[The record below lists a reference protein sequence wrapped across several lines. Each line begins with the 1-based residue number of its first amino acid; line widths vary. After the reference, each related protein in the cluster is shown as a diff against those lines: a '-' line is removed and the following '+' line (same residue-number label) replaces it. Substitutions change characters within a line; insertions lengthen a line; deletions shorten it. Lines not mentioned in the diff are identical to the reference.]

1 MRSPQ
6 GSNGSGGGWL
16 HGIAAILAAL
26 LGAGGILGVIRSCSD
41 TSPPIT
47 TASTSPAVT
56 VVPPSTPP
64 NLISIVSP
72 PTPEPSPSVE
82 PSEDVI
88 KNAVTT
94 AYINER
100 NGFLTGDVLEFQKSY
115 MGEALKSLEARLK
128 GNAVGGASAIL
139 FNYDY
144 SYSKF
149 ENYKVIE
156 NNKKV
161 RIRATKRIKNIIFW
175 RDRITCIG
183 HQAGV
188 DRTEDFE
195 LERTSAG
202 WLISS
207 STIVA
212 GEPEKIK
219 DPPCPVD
226 RL

>member
-1 MRSPQ
+1 
-6 GSNGSGGGWL
+6 
-16 HGIAAILAAL
+16 
-26 LGAGGILGVIRSCSD
+26 
-41 TSPPIT
+41 
-47 TASTSPAVT
+47 
-56 VVPPSTPP
+56 
-64 NLISIVSP
+64 
-72 PTPEPSPSVE
+72 
-82 PSEDVI
+82 
-88 KNAVTT
+88 
-94 AYINER
+94 
-100 NGFLTGDVLEFQKSY
+100 